1 MKELLKRGRK
11 NMSSQHLNAY
21 QKAGYGQGN
30 VKIGEKPAIL
40 IVDFQKAFTS
50 KESPIGGSSLI
61 TSAVNKTKDL
71 ISLAREVQLPIIH
84 TVVGYR
90 EDQKDMG
97 LWPLKVPTLKNVTLG
112 SKWVEIDDA
121 LEVREEDIVLIK
133 KMPSAFFNTDLT
145 NILISNRI
153 DTLIIAGCTTSG
165 CIRATVIDSF
175 SYGYRTIVAKEC
187 VGDQALEPHLAN
199 LFDIENRYG
208 DILSNAQIINHFK
221 MKMVSN

>member
-1 MKELLKRGRK
+1 
-11 NMSSQHLNAY
+11 MSLSEPINAY

-30 VKIGEKPAIL
+30 VGFGDHPALL

-50 KESPIGGSSLI
+50 EDSPIGGSPLI
-61 TSAVNKTKDL
+61 KVAVAKTNEL
-71 ISLAREVQLPIIH
+71 IALARQEELPIIH

-90 EDQKDMG
+90 EDKKDMG
-97 LWPLKVPTLKNVTLG
+97 LWPLKVGTLANVTLG

-121 LEVREEDIVLIK
+121 LEVKPEDIVITK

-165 CIRATVIDSF
+165 CIRATAIDSF
-175 SYGYRTIVAKEC
+175 SYGFRTIIAEEC
-187 VGDQALEPHLAN
+187 VGDQGIEPHRAN
-199 LFDIENRYG
+199 LFDINNRYG
-208 DILSNAQIINHFK
+208 DILSNSQIFSHFFTEK
-221 MKMVSN
+221 NK